1 MVNLTNYRILKYS
14 YSFSSNDFEEK
25 LWDKMNESERRWAM
39 KLTLDGINDT
49 GGDNEMSWDMVLL
62 EPKLQSKIDEVLKKY
77 DIQYEIED
85 LTNMLDDYQEYFSEQ
100 FMKKLNSFL
109 KYELDVDGVLDRIL
123 EVGMD
128 NITPFEK
135 YFLDKNK
142 EWDER

>member
-100 FMKKLNSFL
+100 FMSKVNSFL